1 MINTIHTIILLPTR
15 QPTNQSTNQSINQ
28 SIILG
33 VGEAK
38 SRRINKVKLGHYKE
52 AGVGPKRKLAEFR
65 VTPDALLEPGMLIQA
80 RHFVP
85 GQLVDVCGVSKGKG
99 TQGAMKKWN
108 FRGGLVGWLM
118 YDV

>member
-1 MINTIHTIILLPTR
+1 MINIILLPTH
-15 QPTNQSTNQSINQ
+15 QPINQLTNQP
-28 SIILG
+28 IILG

-38 SRRINKVKLGHYKE
+38 SRRVNKVNLGHYKE
-52 AGVGPKRKLAEFR
+52 AGVGPKRMLAEFR

-85 GQLVDVCGVSKGKG
+85 GQLVDVCGISKGKG

-108 FRGGLVGWLM
+108 FRGG
-118 YDV
+118 